1 MKKIIR
7 ILLVEDHP
15 EYREVIEMLLGRE
28 PDMALVAQFG
38 SSEGALQRL
47 QEQPPRLEPDVI
59 LLDLNLPGMSGLDV
73 LPLFGKAAP
82 AARIIIL
89 TQSNNEADV
98 LRAITLGAS
107 GYLLKSSSRK
117 QVADGI
123 RTVMAGGATLDA
135 GVARFILKSLQER
148 LPKANAAPQLSSRE
162 LDVLALIAE
171 GLAHKEI
178 AGRLAIGNTTVVTHI
193 NHIYE
198 KLNVANAPAAVDKA
212 HRFGLFH

>member
-1 MKKIIR
+1 MKKKIR

-28 PDMALVAQFG
+28 PDMELLAQFG

-47 QEQPPRLEPDVI
+47 QEQPRRLEPDVI

-89 TQSNNEADV
+89 TQSNKEADV

-117 QVADGI
+117 QVTDGI

-148 LPKANAAPQLSSRE
+148 LPKADAAPQLSRRE

-178 AGRLAIGNTTVVTHI
+178 AGRLNIGSTTVVTHI